1 MKNSFVLYTDYIEQI
16 EMLSREQRG
25 DLLTTIML
33 YAAGEQ
39 LPELD
44 DVTKMAFSFIKKQM
58 DKDIEKYEQT
68 VEKRREAGRK
78 GGRPKANDSDDKAK
92 KANGFSEKQSKAKK
106 PDNDNVNDNDN
117 DNVNDI
123 KKNIVQKPNELFE
136 RLWKLYPEKK
146 GKGQVS
152 EASKRRLLD
161 IGYEQMER
169 VINRYKADLDK
180 DRAWRKPQNGSTFF
194 NSGYVDYLDIN
205 YQKEEED
212 HGRIGEKA
220 EPVDNGIVGQ
230 ALRAG
235 ITGDF
240 EGF

>member
-33 YAAGEQ
+33 YAAGRQ
-39 LPELD
+39 LPEID
-44 DVTKMAFSFIKKQM
+44 GMTKMAFGFIKSQLDR
-58 DKDIEKYEQT
+58 DKEKYEQT
-68 VEKRREAGRK
+68 VEKRREAGKK
-78 GGRPKANDSDDKAK
+78 GGRPKANGCDDKAK
-92 KANGFSEKQSKAKK
+92 KANGFSEKQTKAKK
-106 PDNDNVNDNDN
+106 PDNVNDN

-123 KKNIVQKPNELFE
+123 KKNIVQASEEQFE

-152 EASKRRLLD
+152 KASKRRLLD

-169 VINRYKADLDK
+169 AINRYKADLDK
-180 DRAWRKPQNGSTFF
+180 DRTWRKPQNGSTFF
-194 NSGYVDYLDIN
+194 NSGYVDYLDEN
-205 YQKEEED
+205 YTRED
-212 HGRIGEKA
+212 KDGRVGKQIDPPG
-220 EPVDNGIVGQ
+220 DGIVGQ

-235 ITGDF
+235 ISGEF